1 VKNAKTVYWIVTSLM
16 AAFMLLGAIP
26 DVLRLPQAVS
36 IFGHLGYPVYLLL
49 FLGTAKTLGIIAV
62 LVPAFQRLK
71 EWAYAGLVFDV
82 IGALYSHLSVG
93 DSPSG
98 WMPAVIA
105 LVLVGGSYLSYRGQL
120 ISQDGPGRAYSGS
133 PGDVNDVM
141 STSRA
146 AIEGGINPR
155 TVDIR

>member
-1 VKNAKTVYWIVTSLM
+1 VKNAKVLYWIITSLM
-16 AAFMLLGAIP
+16 AAFMLLASIP

-36 IFGHLGYPVYLLL
+36 IFGRLGYPVYLLP

-98 WMPAVIA
+98 WMPALIG
-105 LVLVGGSYLSYRGQL
+105 LVLVGGSYLSDRRQL
-120 ISQDGPGRAYSGS
+120 ISHRARSASG
-133 PGDVNDVM
+133 DANNVM

-146 AIEGGINPR
+146 AVEAGINPR
-155 TVDIR
+155 SVGIR